1 LQAWIF
7 GLEQRTA
14 RVIVDFVMIW
24 LIATILSQE
33 PFEKYF
39 FLRTL
44 RFFLEENRYF
54 RRNVFNCSE
63 NYTILFWIS
72 MRHIYLNLF

>member
-44 RFFLEENRYF
+44 RFFLEKKT
-54 RRNVFNCSE
+54 VFQKKC
-63 NYTILFWIS
+63 F
-72 MRHIYLNLF
+72 

>member
-14 RVIVDFVMIW
+14 RAIVDFVMIW

-39 FLRTL
+39 FLRTS
-44 RFFLEENRYF
+44 RFFLEKKQ
-54 RRNVFNCSE
+54 VFQKKC
-63 NYTILFWIS
+63 F
-72 MRHIYLNLF
+72 